1 MVGSLLALATVL
13 FATDAPPF
21 GLRVDAAK
29 HEIVFRLGP
38 FPLPASPSGA
48 EHVGMHHHGLE
59 MPVFRFIL
67 PAGGWIRGF
76 RVALFDQQGHAV
88 PRRILHHVNLLH
100 LGRRQ
105 LSEPIL
111 ERTLAAGQETAD
123 VLLPKSVGVRLEAGT
138 EMALLTAWAN
148 ETGEDLSSVI
158 LELALPYL
166 PDNTFPRPLEVRPV
180 AFDVGFRPGL
190 SDGFDLDTGRTV
202 HRREFVVPLDGR
214 LLAVGGHLHDYAESL
229 ELVEAATGKLIVS
242 LAPTLDTNGRISQ
255 VSRKLFGIS
264 GAGRRLKAGRYVVVA
279 VYNNRTGSRIE
290 NGGMAVLGAIFAPDD
305 PRRWP
310 ALDRS
315 SPVFA
320 ADAAGLDRIGWVTV
334 AQDLGDRPRQP

>member
-1 MVGSLLALATVL
+1 MAVPFLALAAAL
-13 FATDAPPF
+13 FTTDAPAF
-21 GLRVDAAK
+21 GMRVDAVK

-38 FPLPASPSGA
+38 FHLPASASGA
-48 EHVGMHHHGLE
+48 GHAGMHHHGLE
-59 MPVFRFIL
+59 LPVFRFVL
-67 PAGGWIRGF
+67 PAGAWIRGF
-76 RVALFDQQGHAV
+76 RIALFDEQGRAL

-105 LSEPIL
+105 LTESIL

-123 VLLPKSVGVRLEAGT
+123 VLLPKSVGVRLEAGA

-148 ETGEDLSSVI
+148 ETGEDLHSVI
-158 LELALPYL
+158 LELSLPYL
-166 PDNTFPRPLEVRPV
+166 PENIAPRPLEVRPV
-180 AFDVGFRPGL
+180 AFDVGFRAGF

-202 HRREFVVPLDGR
+202 HRREFVVPLNGR

-229 ELVEAATGKLIVS
+229 ELADAATGKVIVS
-242 LAPTLDTNGRISQ
+242 LKPTLDAHGRITQ
-255 VSRKLFGIS
+255 VSRELFGIR

-279 VYNNRTGSRIE
+279 VYNNPTGSRIE

-310 ALDRS
+310 AVDRS
-315 SPVFA
+315 NAVFL
-320 ADAAGLDRIGWVTV
+320 ADAAGLDRIGWITV
-334 AQDLGDRPRQP
+334 AGKLADGQREP